1 MIMTFEY
8 EHEAVAFIYNIL
20 VDSIHEQNIHI
31 QKEGKLDYSLP
42 NGKVLS
48 HKSDILLSKDNTKF
62 ISIEIKNKS
71 AVTDQFKCRSYDM
84 LHQKRQFGENILG
97 VMIYI
102 KNQGHGIS
110 LEQAKYICYPF
121 ELFIGMKIED
131 LSYESIFV
139 PLVDSVNVYFSGS

>member
-1 MIMTFEY
+1 MTFEY
-8 EHEAVAFIYNIL
+8 EHEAVAFIFRIL
-20 VDSIHEQNIHI
+20 VDSIHKQNIHI
-31 QKEGKLDYSLP
+31 QKEGKLDYLLP

-48 HKSDILLSKDNTKF
+48 HRSDILLSKGNTKF

-84 LHQKRQFGENILG
+84 FHLKRQLGENILG

-102 KNQGHGIS
+102 KNKGNGIS

-121 ELFIGMKIED
+121 ELFIGLKIED
-131 LSYESIFV
+131 LTYENIFV
-139 PLVDSVNVYFSGS
+139 PLIDAVNAYFDGS